1 VVPVL
6 LCEFTQLDVPAAQ
19 RVGRVHSV
27 DSMGAVDGPGLRFV
41 VFLQGCL
48 DRCRYCHNPDTWDQ
62 RGGEERTVADLI
74 EEMRGYLPYM
84 QATGGGLT
92 VTGGEPLLQADF
104 VAGLFEEAH
113 KIGIHTALDTNG
125 FAAPERAAPVL
136 EHTDLVL
143 LDLKQL
149 NPEKHKALTGQE
161 NTVTLRFARFAS
173 EWGVP
178 LWIRYVVVPGWS
190 DAPEDVEALADFV
203 QSLRGV
209 ERVELLPYHLL
220 GKHKWEVLGI
230 RYTLEGV
237 EPPPPE
243 TMTRIRKQL
252 TQRGIRVT

>member
-1 VVPVL
+1 MLV
-6 LCEFTQLDVPAAQ
+6 CEYRQLDLPAAQ
-19 RVGRVHSV
+19 RVGRVHSI

-48 DRCRYCHNPDTWDQ
+48 YRCRYCHNPDTWDP
-62 RGGEERTVADLI
+62 RGGEERTVASLVA
-74 EEMRGYLPYM
+74 EMRSYMPYL
-84 QATGGGLT
+84 QASGGGLT

-104 VAGLFEEAH
+104 VAGLFEEAQ

-125 FAAPERAAPVL
+125 FAPRERAEPVL
-136 EHTDLVL
+136 DHTDLIL

-149 NPEKHKALTGQE
+149 NPDKHRALTGQDNE
-161 NTVTLRFARFAS
+161 VTLAFARYAS
-173 EWGVP
+173 ARGIP

-203 QSLRGV
+203 RTLRGV

-220 GKHKWEVLGI
+220 GKHKWEALGI

-237 EPPPPE
+237 EPPSAD
-243 TMTRIRKQL
+243 TMARIRAQL
-252 TQRGIRVT
+252 ERRGLRVT

>member
-1 VVPVL
+1 MQ
-6 LCEFTQLDVPAAQ
+6 LCEFRQLELPAAL

-48 DRCRYCHNPDTWDQ
+48 YRCRYCHNPDTWDR
-62 RGGEERTVADLI
+62 RGGEERTVAELI
-74 EEMRGYLPYM
+74 AEMRAYVPYM
-84 QATGGGLT
+84 RASGGGVT

-113 KIGIHTALDTNG
+113 KVGIHTALDTNG
-125 FAAPERAAPVL
+125 FAPRERAAPVL
-136 EHTDLVL
+136 DHTDLIL

-149 NPEKHKALTGQE
+149 NPEKHRALTGQSNE
-161 NTVTLRFARFAS
+161 LTLAFARYAS
-173 EWGVP
+173 DRGVP

-190 DAPEDVEALADFV
+190 DAPADVEALADFV
-203 QSLRGV
+203 QGLRGV

-220 GKHKWEVLGI
+220 GKHKWEAMGI

-237 EPPPPE
+237 EPPTQE
-243 TMTRIRKQL
+243 TMDRIRAQL
-252 TQRGIRVT
+252 ERRGLKVT